1 MKATLL
7 GAILLSAIS
16 GLALAADAGGS
27 APQSRATPLDGAG
40 VEIDGL
46 SSQSPTESYQ
56 KICKGKYCCFW
67 GNNGDFW
74 TCF

>member
-16 GLALAADAGGS
+16 GLALAADARSS
-27 APQSRATPLDGAG
+27 APQSLANPLGGAG

>member
-7 GAILLSAIS
+7 SAILMSVIS
-16 GLALAADAGGS
+16 GLALAADVGAS
-27 APQSRATPLDGAG
+27 APQSRATPIGGAG
-40 VEIDGL
+40 VEIEGL
-46 SSQSPTESYQ
+46 SSQGPTESYQ